1 MTNFDKGHTKYGL
14 DADANL
20 ISAILGS
27 MQNIREK
34 DIEAAYVLIDNATE
48 PTLDQVNKGSVPDVK
63 HTMFFAYDD
72 QGRIVA
78 QRRAGN
84 VGKSA
89 GGEYT
94 YEAGSNKLKSVTN
107 GMGGTADSRNMTD
120 ANNFDYDADG
130 NLIEDKSKNLTISYD
145 WRGMPVEFVRETCT
159 AYGHYTVCDSTKL
172 VMAYDG
178 SGRRISKTRMKK
190 TAFDGPWYATLVTHY
205 TGIGT
210 EVRENMPGG
219 TLKDVR
225 VVVNMP
231 QGLGRY
237 MPEDASAVD
246 IGFGAGYIP
255 SEKFEW
261 YLKNHLGSTMLVYG
275 TQGYSWT
282 DVADVGVPVAAYDYR
297 AFGEQVSLAEP
308 AEKVTENFTGK
319 ELDDEIELDYFGA
332 RYLDPM
338 LGLWISVD
346 PARFFSS
353 SYVYMGNYYNPIKS
367 IDEDGLDPEDGFNN
381 MDAAVLDAGYF
392 YQDQASSD
400 NAEYAG
406 LIYELDGLFYSTYGM
421 KGTENTSYPYDAESQ
436 VPEGATVVA
445 NWHNHGR
452 HLESYGSGN
461 YEMSDDDYQNYKDHM
476 IYMIPAKKAE
486 SSGLGRPVKKYDPV
500 SGTESSIGYVDK
512 FSVRNYVNSSRKV
525 DNHNRAER

>member
-14 DADANL
+14 VADANL

-48 PTLDQVNKGSVPDVK
+48 PTLDQVNKGSVADVK
-63 HTMFFAYDD
+63 HSMYMAYDD

-84 VGKSA
+84 VGKPA
-89 GGEYT
+89 GGEYI

-319 ELDDEIELDYFGA
+319 ERDDEIELNYFGA
-332 RYLDPM
+332 RYLDPS
-338 LGLWISVD
+338 LGLWTSVD
-346 PARFFSS
+346 PARQFSS
-353 SYVYMGNYYNPIKS
+353 PYLYAGNGYNPINGV
-367 IDEDGLDPEDGFNN
+367 DGD
-381 MDAAVLDAGYF
+381 
-392 YQDQASSD
+392 
-400 NAEYAG
+400 
-406 LIYELDGLFYSTYGM
+406 
-421 KGTENTSYPYDAESQ
+421 
-436 VPEGATVVA
+436 
-445 NWHNHGR
+445 
-452 HLESYGSGN
+452 GN
-461 YEMSDDDYQNYKDHM
+461 YFNYADKATEHAVM
-476 IYMIPAKKAE
+476 QYVQHISPEAKFRFNQLAA
-486 SSGLGRPVKKYDPV
+486 SKYRYD
-500 SGTESSIGYVDK
+500 IM
-512 FSVRNYVNSSRKV
+512 KV
-525 DNHNRAER
+525 DGAQIDPDDGETVGGLARPWTYENGESGGAAYFSNIDFFLHEVLAHLYDVDNSLKGNFGDVNATAKEIDLNRNEWEERAREFEKQTTEDVEDE